1 MKLPG
6 WIATPS
12 IGITDPVLDS
22 PAVVSGVEGNTQL
35 TSFVLRVLLAVERF
49 QRAAD
54 LHARLPRARRLDPRP
69 DEHDPKGRLATAADD
84 RSWWIVVLPFGR
96 FRYLTQ

>member
-22 PAVVSGVEGNTQL
+22 PEVVSGVEGNTQL
-35 TSFVLRVLLAVERF
+35 TSFVLRVLLAVEGFAISSVRQIF
-49 QRAAD
+49 T
-54 LHARLPRARRLDPRP
+54 LHVFLELGGSIRGPMNTIPKVAWRRPP
-69 DEHDPKGRLATAADD
+69 MTGR
-84 RSWWIVVLPFGR
+84 GG
-96 FRYLTQ
+96 

>member
-22 PAVVSGVEGNTQL
+22 PEVVSGVEGNTQL
-35 TSFVLRVLLAVERF
+35 TSFVLRVLLAVEGFAISSVRQIF
-49 QRAAD
+49 TLVFLGLGGSIRGPMNTIPKVAW
-54 LHARLPRARRLDPRP
+54 RRPP
-69 DEHDPKGRLATAADD
+69 MTGR
-84 RSWWIVVLPFGR
+84 GG
-96 FRYLTQ
+96 